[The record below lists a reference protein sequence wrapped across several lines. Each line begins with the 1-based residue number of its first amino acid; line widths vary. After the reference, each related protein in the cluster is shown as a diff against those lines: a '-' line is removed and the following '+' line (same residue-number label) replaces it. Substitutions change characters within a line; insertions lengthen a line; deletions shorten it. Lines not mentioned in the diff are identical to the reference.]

1 MMAWEGIWLNDRE
14 SCASK
19 ERKGIPVET
28 KMPLPMASKE
38 MEEMEK
44 GRMRF
49 KASTALLG

>member
-1 MMAWEGIWLNDRE
+1 MMAWEEIWLNDRE
-14 SCASK
+14 SCAN
-19 ERKGIPVET
+19 EGRKRIPVKT

-49 KASTALLG
+49 